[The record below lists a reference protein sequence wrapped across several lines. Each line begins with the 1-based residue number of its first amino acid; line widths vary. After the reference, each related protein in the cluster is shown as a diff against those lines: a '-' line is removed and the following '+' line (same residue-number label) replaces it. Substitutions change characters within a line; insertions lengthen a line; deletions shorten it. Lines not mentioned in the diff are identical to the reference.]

1 MNIDFEKIRLD
12 AIAECT
18 NELPNS
24 EFNDIAKAFIDV
36 SSEVMKTMLIKYHET
51 LKSTGE

>member
-1 MNIDFEKIRLD
+1 MDMDFDKIRLD

-18 NELPNS
+18 KELPKS

-36 SSEVMKTMLIKYHET
+36 SSEIMKTMLIKYHEA
-51 LKSTGE
+51 LKSNDE